1 MSRKQKFSTVLF
13 LGLTIFTGSLPFALP
28 QTCLQA
34 LQDGLALCGG
44 SLLLS
49 LFPFL
54 IVSSLLIQCPVGDL
68 LGLPFYPIVR
78 ILGMKNP
85 CAARVLMIGFW
96 GGFAPAAS
104 AVSEAVRT
112 HQLTSD
118 EADALLPACVCSGPS
133 FVILT
138 VGQYLLNSVELGVCL
153 FAAQILAGYLSAALL
168 YRLHLHADHDTP
180 SPQVECLPVP
190 PVRLDSILT
199 SASQTYLK
207 ICGFI
212 LYFRMLAAGVEKLFP
227 SSIGVFGAMLLEVC
241 SGCALAS
248 QTGFW
253 ASSLCCMSLSLQGL
267 SVLLQIR
274 TICPPEMTLH
284 PLCYA
289 RMFHLPLSLAIFYL
303 LIPDGAQSVF
313 NTLCPRV
320 IAINH
325 RLPLDCALLVFA
337 ACCIT
342 AAELSKTLQRQKL
355 ENPENR
361 LQDQKEFSDF
371 A

>member
-13 LGLTIFTGSLPFALP
+13 LGLTVFTGSLPFALP

-54 IVSSLLIQCPVGDL
+54 IVSSLLIQCPAGDL
-68 LGLPFYPIVR
+68 LGIPFYPIVR
-78 ILGMKNP
+78 IIGIKNP
-85 CAARVLMIGFW
+85 CAARVLMIGFL

-104 AVSEAVRT
+104 AVAEAVRT

-118 EADALLPACVCSGPS
+118 EADALLPACICSGPS

-138 VGQYLLNSVELGVCL
+138 VGQDLLNSSALGVCL
-153 FAAQILAGYLSAALL
+153 FTAQILAGYLSAALL
-168 YRLHLHADHDTP
+168 YRLRLHTYHDTP
-180 SPQVECLPVP
+180 SPQAEHLPVP
-190 PVRLDSILT
+190 PVRLDDVLS

-207 ICGFI
+207 ICGFV
-212 LYFRMLAAGVEKLFP
+212 LYFRMLSAGVEKLFP

-253 ASSLCCMSLSLQGL
+253 ASSLCCASLSLQGL

-274 TICPPEMTLH
+274 TICPPEMTLR
-284 PLCYA
+284 PLYYA
-289 RMFHLPLSLAIFYL
+289 RLLHLPLSLAIFYL

-313 NTLCPRV
+313 NTLCPSV
-320 IAINH
+320 IVIN

-355 ENPENR
+355 ENSENR
-361 LQDQKEFSDF
+361 LQDRKEFSDF